1 MGETDRPDHP
11 EDTADSDEADEAAA
25 PAARWPPEPKR
36 LTPKEL
42 LTVLLEDME
51 APTSPRDPAVSRER
65 LQMWVTLVATA
76 LAQLDGEGDA
86 GGPAG
91 TSQEG

>member
-1 MGETDRPDHP
+1 MGELERHR
-11 EDTADSDEADEAAA
+11 EDTADSDEADEGAASA
-25 PAARWPPEPKR
+25 DSGRPEPKR

-65 LQMWVTLVATA
+65 LRMWVTLVASA
-76 LAQLDGEGDA
+76 LAQLDGEDA
-86 GGPAG
+86 AGAPAD